1 VTVKGGLGD
10 DVVWANRGDNWLFG
24 DAGND
29 RLVGANGDDVIVGG
43 CGDDSLHGGGGDDVF
58 AYGDYAWGQD
68 TIEQLPGGD
77 LLLWFEDGMKLGG
90 VEGDIQLT
98 SDVDGNAVLKRVGS
112 SDKVTVKGY
121 TQAEVADRLV
131 FGSGTYNGQNYGELT
146 AMGVFSPAS
155 TERVFE
161 ERTRGQLA

>member
-1 VTVKGGLGD
+1 
-10 DVVWANRGDNWLFG
+10 
-24 DAGND
+24 
-29 RLVGANGDDVIVGG
+29 
-43 CGDDSLHGGGGDDVF
+43 
-58 AYGDYAWGQD
+58 
-68 TIEQLPGGD
+68 
-77 LLLWFEDGMKLGG
+77 MKLGSAD
-90 VEGDIQLT
+90 GDIQLT
-98 SDVDGNAVLKRVGS
+98 TDADNNAVVKRVGT

-146 AMGVFSPAS
+146 AMGVFSPAT